1 MALVDDA
8 EAILGRAVMPGALD
22 AVTADLNARLRVK
35 EMEETYRGAPADVVP
50 LPSFFIEAVA
60 VDIDGCPLAP
70 TTTQMLRPGTF
81 AVAGQELRLA
91 DGGVLLTVDYLAR
104 LAPFEEERGNKVYS
118 AYPNLF
124 LYGLLA
130 HHATLARDDDGANR
144 WGALYDA
151 ALNEANAR
159 DARARQSQISMRPV
173 PRYRA

>member
-1 MALVDDA
+1 MALLDDA
-8 EAILGRAVMPGALD
+8 QAILGRAVMPGALD
-22 AVTADLNARLRVK
+22 AVTADLNARLRVR
-35 EMEETYRGAPADVVP
+35 EMEASMQVPPASVIA
-50 LPSFFIEAVA
+50 LPSDFIEAIA

-70 TTTQMLRPGTF
+70 TTTQLLRPGTF
-81 AVAGQELRLA
+81 AVAGSDMRLVDSGDVLTIDYTA
-91 DGGVLLTVDYLAR
+91 RITDPDGAVRT
-104 LAPFEEERGNKVYS
+104 
-118 AYPNLF
+118 AYPNLY

-151 ALNEANAR
+151 ALTEANAR